1 VSTND
6 NLLLAIAT
14 LSMAAARRRMS
25 SYAHP
30 KSPQKFTQPQLL
42 TCLVLKTHTRSTYR
56 GIIELL
62 ELSPPLRR
70 ALGLGVELPH
80 FTTLQKFAAGEGVLA
95 ILDAVLEE
103 VVRSLNG
110 GERLRT
116 EDVAVDATGMQAGIA
131 SAHFQTRSGRGYRR
145 WIRVSLVGICSLVMP
160 AAMEIDWGPGNDA
173 KPAIAVLKKA
183 ARAVQPRRQWGDR
196 AYDSEAVHAF
206 CHEEWGVQSYAPLI
220 RRNGDGRV
228 VRGRYRRRMR
238 RRPRGYGRRWT
249 VESLISAVKR
259 TTGSALT
266 SRREHTLKVEAA
278 LRVLTYAIRR

>member
-1 VSTND
+1 MSTNK
-6 NLLLAIAT
+6 NTLLAIVG
-14 LSMAAARRRMS
+14 LSLMAARRCMAP
-25 SYAHP
+25 YAHA

-42 TCLVLKTHTRSTYR
+42 ACLVLKTHTRSTYR

-62 ELSPPLRR
+62 EVSPPLRR
-70 ALGLGVELPH
+70 ALGLGVRLPH
-80 FTTLQKFAAGEGVLA
+80 YTTLQKFAAGEGVVA
-95 ILDAVLEE
+95 VLDAVLEQ

-110 GERLRT
+110 GERLQT

-131 SAHFQTRSGRGYRR
+131 SAHYQTRSGRGYTR
-145 WIRVSLVGICSLVMP
+145 WVRVSVVAICALVLP

-173 KPAIAVLKKA
+173 KPAVAVLRKA
-183 ARAVQPRRQWGDR
+183 ARAVQPERQWGDR
-196 AYDSEAVHAF
+196 AYDSERVHAF
-206 CHEEWGVQSYAPLI
+206 SHEEWGVRSYAPLI

-238 RRPRGYGRRWT
+238 RQPRGYGRRWT
-249 VESLISAVKR
+249 VESLISAIKR

-266 SRREHTLKVEAA
+266 SRRDNTLKVEAA